1 MLKRPAADLLR
12 LHQHTVADY
21 HRMGDVGILKH
32 GERVE
37 LIEGVIVDRAPIG
50 SPHAGIVKRL
60 IQVLAR
66 AVGDR
71 AIVSVQNPV
80 VLGDFSEPEPDLML
94 LRPSP
99 DFYAAAHPT
108 AADVLLLI
116 EVADTS
122 LRYDREI
129 KIPLYARHGIPEVWL
144 IDVESKKIAIYTQPS
159 GERYSQA
166 NAPVDMRRT
175 PTPGVAGAQ
184 VDLSVLF
191 GSDGA

>member
-60 IQVLAR
+60 IQVPAR

-71 AIVSVQNPV
+71 AIVSAQNPV

-108 AADVLLLI
+108 A
-116 EVADTS
+116 ADTS

-191 GSDGA
+191 GSDRA